1 MTIDEIEVQIKDNA
15 TKAKAILTDENGV
28 VADAQALLNKNDEL
42 KAKIDALKSI
52 DAQLLPVKSVEN
64 TTEVKMTNKIE
75 FKSSIPLG
83 KLGFEGS
90 NEEKGL
96 KAYTFGQVAL
106 AVAGNKKAQNW
117 LEERNLWTKS
127 VNETTNSEGGFLVP
141 EILLSEL
148 IYLRAQ
154 FGVIRRN
161 ADVRRMT
168 SDTLFIPVM
177 PGSTTV
183 YWTTEGTAITPSQPT
198 FSRVQLLAKKMAILT
213 PVTSEVNEDSVVD
226 LGNALARD
234 MALRFSQ
241 EEDRVCSVGVGT
253 TSVDGYIDGFVT
265 EVLGVASNAG
275 VITAAAGSTANY
287 NAVTLG
293 NFRSMVGA
301 LPRKYLIPGEVKW
314 YMSRAFFEN
323 VVCNRLDALSGNAV
337 LDIQNFRDG
346 QPTLFGYDIEYLDDL
361 ASAAAGATG
370 TALCAFGNLRQS
382 AVLGDRRDT
391 RIQVSDQYFFNTD
404 ELAFK
409 GTQRIG
415 FECYQPGTSSEAGGI
430 IVLKRV

>member
-15 TKAKAILTDENGV
+15 TKAKAILTDENGA
-28 VADAQALLNKNDEL
+28 VADAQALLTKNDEL

-75 FKSSIPLG
+75 FKSSTPLS
-83 KLGFEGS
+83 KLSFEGS
-90 NEEKGL
+90 NDEKGL

-106 AVAGNKKAQNW
+106 ALTGNKKAQNW
-117 LEERNLWTKS
+117 LGERDLWAKS
-127 VNETTNSEGGFLVP
+127 VNETTDSAGGYLVP
-141 EILLSEL
+141 EILLNEL

-154 FGVIRRN
+154 YGVVRRN

-168 SDTLFIPVM
+168 SDTLWIPKM
-177 PGSTTV
+177 SGSTTV
-183 YWTTEGTAITPSQPT
+183 YWTTEGTAITPSQPV
-198 FSRVQLLAKKMAILT
+198 FSRVQLLAKKMSILT

-241 EEDRVCSVGVGT
+241 EEDRVCTVGVGT

-275 VITAAAGSTANY
+275 VITAAAGSSANWT
-287 NAVTLG
+287 AVTLG
-293 NFRSMVGA
+293 NLRSVVAA
-301 LPRKYLIPGEVKW
+301 LPRKFLIPGEVKW
-314 YMSRAFFEN
+314 YMSRAAFEN
-323 VVCNRLDALSGNAV
+323 VVCNRLDNLSGNAV

-346 QPTLFGYDIEYLDDL
+346 QPTLFGYDIEYIDDL
-361 ASAAAGATG
+361 ASTAAGASG
-370 TALCAFGNLRQS
+370 AAIMAFGNLRQS
-382 AVLGDRRDT
+382 ATLGDRRDT
-391 RIQVSDQYFFNTD
+391 RIQVSDQFYFNTD

-415 FECYQPGTSSEAGGI
+415 FECHEPGTSSEAGGI
-430 IVLKRV
+430 IVLKRA